1 MHSLLG
7 IPYQNRANNFGQHHQ
22 TIRDQTAWTNTKQ
35 NDKKKREYQID
46 RFIMLD
52 GMQDTSSLNK
62 SSSVCGNKK
71 PHRMSAIACLRTRFK
86 WPKVNIRPLI
96 KMNSIA
102 IDWIRND
109 TQNSSTLFL
118 PSFDFIC
125 GIFKLIFFQS
135 VVVPFFSSFGFC
147 LPIAFCLPFVFCRW
161 TSIYLENL

>member
-35 NDKKKREYQID
+35 NDKKRREYQID

-102 IDWIRND
+102 IDWIRN
-109 TQNSSTLFL
+109 THSE
-118 PSFDFIC
+118 
-125 GIFKLIFFQS
+125 FFNA
-135 VVVPFFSSFGFC
+135 FFSFIWHHLWDLQVDVLSKCWSSFFFFFRFC